1 MNFDFTPEQIQLR
14 DAARKLATEKFKDK
28 AAYWD
33 DHCEFP
39 EENKEILK
47 SLGLSGPSASMKSM
61 AGPDSAWSTPI
72 WWSRRYPRSTC

>member
-47 SLGLSGPSASMKSM
+47 NLGYLGLSVDEKYGGHRERPPA
-61 AGPDSAWSTPI
+61 T
-72 WWSRRYPRSTC
+72 